1 MSVSPDRWSR
11 GGSPAGSD
19 GPPQDDWVFEGS
31 PLYGEVAYETR
42 FTEERVVEGS
52 PLYDETV
59 YATLFTDELMVAL
72 HRTKN
77 VSRSPSPAPSPIAYA
92 QTDTPTLLS
101 EAPSP
106 TPPPS
111 DYPTSMGFA
120 LMDRSPTVPYTPV
133 ETGVEAVER
142 SSLKRTRD
150 CFDGGGV

>member
-59 YATLFTDELMVAL
+59 YATLFTDGPC
-72 HRTKN
+72 T
-77 VSRSPSPAPSPIAYA
+77 AY
-92 QTDTPTLLS
+92 TLLGHS
-101 EAPSP
+101 SA
-106 TPPPS
+106 
-111 DYPTSMGFA
+111 YRAGF
-120 LMDRSPTVPYTPV
+120 S
-133 ETGVEAVER
+133 GVLSAHF
-142 SSLKRTRD
+142 SSQ
-150 CFDGGGV
+150 GPGY